1 MTPLW
6 KAFWL
11 ICLPVAALYQL
22 LWAVVFQFC
31 AGQDWFP
38 GIAVSLV
45 AAKLTGELMLYAVM
59 LWYLSYRTA
68 THRWESKAL
77 ATTVLGALMVLTAA
91 ALARPLLES

>member
-1 MTPLW
+1 MIRLW

-11 ICLPVAALYQL
+11 ICLPIAALYQL
-22 LWAVVFQFC
+22 IWAAVFQFC

-45 AAKLTGELMLYAVM
+45 AAKLTGELMLYGAM
-59 LWYLSYRTA
+59 LRYLSYRT
-68 THRWESKAL
+68 TTQRWESKAL

-91 ALARPLLES
+91 ALARPLLQA